1 MLARDAENLFWTGR
15 YLERAE
21 DTARLLDVTYHGVLE
36 SPVGEQETVWRAA
49 LDVTGL
55 LDVYQESGRPMNAA
69 GVSSFLV
76 HDVDNPGSIV
86 AAVERAR
93 ENVRTVRESV
103 STECWEA
110 VNSFCLRLRARNLV
124 DDVRLQPHDL
134 YGFVR
139 QNCQAV
145 AGVASET
152 LPRDDAYRFL
162 RLGWNLE
169 RAEWTCR
176 LLRVRQVH
184 LEAPGFHEWVG
195 TLRAASGLEAYRRH
209 AGGSMDPVAVV
220 QFLLLSDS
228 FPRSVYFAVR
238 AAEDALRELSGG
250 TNEGR
255 PLRLLGRLRAEL
267 EFAEPLEILQ
277 SDFEGEML
285 RIEAAIRAVS
295 AAVSVEF
302 FINLH
307 HLDLHTLRLVAAE
320 ASGTPPTPEDPFT
333 PTGGARP

>member
-15 YLERAE
+15 YMERAE
-21 DTARLLDVTYHGVLE
+21 DTARLLDVTYHGLLE
-36 SPVGEQETVWRAA
+36 ANDAERESVWTKA
-49 LDVTGL
+49 LEAVGL
-55 LDVYQESGRPMNAA
+55 LEAYLETGRDLTAA
-69 GVSSFLV
+69 EVSAFLV
-76 HDVDNPGSIV
+76 HDPHNPGSIV

-103 STECWEA
+103 STECWESI
-110 VNSFCLRLRARNLV
+110 NSFCLQLRARDLV
-124 DDVRLQPHDL
+124 ADVEQHPHDL

-139 QNCQAV
+139 QNCQTV

-152 LPRDDAYRFL
+152 LPRGDAYRFL

-195 TLRAASGLEAYRRH
+195 TLRAASGLEAYRRT
-209 AGGSMDPVAVV
+209 AGGSMDPAEVV
-220 QFLLLSDS
+220 EFLLLSDS
-228 FPRSVYFAVR
+228 FPRSVFFAVR
-238 AAEDALRELSGG
+238 AAEDALRELSEGA
-250 TNEGR
+250 TEGR
-255 PLRLLGRLRAEL
+255 SLRLLGRLRAEL
-267 EFAEPLEILQ
+267 EFAEPGEILA

-285 RIEAAIRAVS
+285 RLEAAIRGISS
-295 AAVSVEF
+295 ATSVEF

-307 HLDLHTLRLVAAE
+307 DIDLHSLTMLGSEALDESTALAE
-320 ASGTPPTPEDPFT
+320 PSG
-333 PTGGARP
+333 GRVVR